1 MKTLYWGPNLNLT
14 EIMLKMKY
22 LVITGPIKQTT
33 AYWPEIYTK
42 IWTIYLFSIACEKF

>member
-14 EIMLKMKY
+14 EIILKMKY

-33 AYWPEIYTK
+33 AYGDVYTNLD
-42 IWTIYLFSIACEKF
+42 YLLIFNSL